1 MTLTLVFLIIIVLD
15 FGQGNEQPS
24 NQLDLIPSQFTSFH
38 YRDPEIFL
46 QGQTF

>member
-1 MTLTLVFLIIIVLD
+1 MILTLVFLIIIVLD

-24 NQLDLIPSQFTSFH
+24 KQLDLIPSQFTFH